1 MSNNIGYFEDIG
13 TDNGQ
18 PMCVTAFVGKDWDA
32 SVQFTIGMNYC
43 AMDSND
49 IKELIHMLQCR
60 LDKVEGFRAT
70 D

>member
-13 TDNGQ
+13 GYEGQ
-18 PMCVTAFVGKDWDA
+18 SMCVTAFVGKDWDA
-32 SVQFTIGMNYC
+32 SVQFTIGINYC
-43 AMDSND
+43 ALDSNGVL
-49 IKELIHMLQCR
+49 ELIHMLQCR